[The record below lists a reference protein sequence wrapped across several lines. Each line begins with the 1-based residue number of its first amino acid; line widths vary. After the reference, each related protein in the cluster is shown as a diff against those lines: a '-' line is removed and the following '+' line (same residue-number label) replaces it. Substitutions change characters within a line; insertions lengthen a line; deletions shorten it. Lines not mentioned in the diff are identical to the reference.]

1 MRTIRWDE
9 LPEARQLARLGKR
22 LSRTARTRLQWML
35 FYYFNGRNARRTCR
49 HFGISRQTFYRWKRR
64 FDRHDLTTLEGR
76 SHRPHRVRKPT
87 WTAELAERVLSLRKQ
102 YPRWGKDKL
111 VVLLQ
116 RERRW
121 VSTSMVGRLLVDL
134 KRRGALHEPP
144 QPAVLRQARRKLRN
158 RPWAIRKPKH
168 WRIEQPGDLVEIDS
182 KEIRMRGG
190 VLLKHFSARDVISR
204 WDVVEVHRR
213 ATSLAAARFLDTLLD
228 RLPFRVRALQVDGGS
243 EFAAE
248 FEVAC
253 QQKEL
258 PLFVLPPNSPKLNG
272 HVERSHRTH
281 HEEFY
286 EVQAES
292 DQVSVLNRQL
302 LRWEKTYNCVRPH
315 QSLAY
320 LTPLEFITRWK
331 RNLRKANCH

>member
-1 MRTIRWDE
+1 
-9 LPEARQLARLGKR
+9 
-22 LSRTARTRLQWML
+22 ML
-35 FYYFNGRNARRTCR
+35 FYYFNGRNVQRTCR
-49 HFGISRQTFYRWKRR
+49 YFGISRQTFYRWQRR
-64 FDRHDLTTLEGR
+64 FDRHDLRTLEAR
-76 SHRPHRVRKPT
+76 SHRPRKVRQPT

-111 VVLLQ
+111 VVLLR
-116 RERRW
+116 REHLSA
-121 VSTSMVGRLLVDL
+121 STSMVGRILADL

-144 QPAVLRQARRKLRN
+144 RAAVLRQARRKLRN

-168 WRIEQPGDLVEIDS
+168 WRIEQPGDLVEIDT

-190 VLLKHFSARDVISR
+190 VILKHFSARDVISR
-204 WDVVEVHRR
+204 WDVLEVHRR

-228 RLPFRVRALQVDGGS
+228 RVPFPIKALQVDGGS

-248 FEVAC
+248 FEEAC
-253 QQKEL
+253 QQKGL
-258 PLFVLPPNSPKLNG
+258 PLFVLPPKSPKLNG
-272 HVERSHRTH
+272 HVERSNRTH
-281 HEEFY
+281 NEEFY

-292 DQVSVLNRQL
+292 DQPLVLNRQL

-315 QSLAY
+315 QSLGY

-331 RNLRKANCH
+331 RNQRKAKCH